1 MILRLLIDEDTQD
14 ARLVSM
20 LRTEG
25 HDAVTVNEAG
35 LRGRPDSAVLEY
47 ASRDQR
53 AVLTMNCRDFLELHE
68 ALPAHSGII
77 AIYQSGEL
85 RKNMTFAETAAA
97 LANLAAS
104 DWDLAEQFVALNAW
118 NY

>member
-1 MILRLLIDEDTQD
+1 MSLRLLIDEDTQD
-14 ARLVSM
+14 ARLVLM

-25 HDAVTVNEAG
+25 HDCVTVNEVG
-35 LRGRPDSAVLEY
+35 LRGQPDSVVL
-47 ASRDQR
+47 AHAAQDQR

-68 ALPAHSGII
+68 ASETHFGII
-77 AIYQSGEL
+77 GIYQSGEI

-97 LANLAAS
+97 LANLTAS
-104 DWDLAEQFVALNAW
+104 GWDLAEQFVALNAW

>member
-25 HDAVTVNEAG
+25 HDCVTVNEMG
-35 LRGRPDSAVLEY
+35 LRGQPDSTVL
-47 ASRDQR
+47 AHAAQNQR
-53 AVLTMNCRDFLELHE
+53 TVLTMNCRDFLELHE
-68 ALPAHSGII
+68 ATPAHSGII
-77 AIYQSGEL
+77 AIYQSAEM
-85 RKNMTFAETAAA
+85 RKNMTFAAIVAA
-97 LANLAAS
+97 LANLSAS
-104 DWDLAEQFVALNAW
+104 GWDLAEQFVALNAW

>member
-14 ARLVSM
+14 ARLVLM

-25 HDAVTVNEAG
+25 HDVVTVNEAG
-35 LRGRPDSAVLEY
+35 LRGQSDSAVL
-47 ASRDQR
+47 AHAAQDQR
-53 AVLTMNCRDFLELHE
+53 AVLTLDCRDFLGLHE
-68 ALPAHSGII
+68 ASNAHSGII

-85 RKNMTFAETAAA
+85 RKNMTFAEIVAA
-97 LANLAAS
+97 LANLTAS
-104 DWDLAEQFVALNAW
+104 GWDLAEQFVALNAW